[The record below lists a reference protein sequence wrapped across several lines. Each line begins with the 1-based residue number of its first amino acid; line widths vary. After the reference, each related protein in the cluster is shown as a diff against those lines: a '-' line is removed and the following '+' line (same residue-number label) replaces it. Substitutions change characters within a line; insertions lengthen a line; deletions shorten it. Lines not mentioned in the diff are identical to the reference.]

1 MGRSFLGSLDHRG
14 ASSSFRPI
22 RRRLIRLA
30 QVFHASDTDMQDLAL
45 HTFRSLYATLY
56 PDHLALPVEETHASD
71 GADVEMSSAA
81 DAEDDEIEGVAV
93 KAVLN
98 SLDELQEP
106 DKNNA
111 KPAVRILTAF
121 IAASS
126 ASTDHLRDLPS

>member
-1 MGRSFLGSLDHRG
+1 
-14 ASSSFRPI
+14 
-22 RRRLIRLA
+22 
-30 QVFHASDTDMQDLAL
+30 MQDLAL

-56 PDHLALPVEETHASD
+56 PDHPALPVVEETHAAD
-71 GADVEMSSAA
+71 GGDVEMSSPA
-81 DAEDDEIEGVAV
+81 DTEEDKIEGVAV

-121 IAASS
+121 VAASS
-126 ASTDHLRDLPS
+126 ASPRRLHNLIS